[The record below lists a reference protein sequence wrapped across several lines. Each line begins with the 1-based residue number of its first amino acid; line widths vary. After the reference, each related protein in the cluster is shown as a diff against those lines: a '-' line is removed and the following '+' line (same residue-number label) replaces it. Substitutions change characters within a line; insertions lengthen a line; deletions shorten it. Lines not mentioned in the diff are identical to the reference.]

1 MDVKGSPRPP
11 GAGRV
16 DSRSGDHGGDNQRA
30 CRPEVD
36 GYLTDRAFFV
46 GKRSGFTLLEMIM
59 VLVIIAILAGLAL
72 PSFQSAIT
80 ENAMRKDTH
89 QLALMVKTAML
100 QSADQN
106 RAYMI
111 ELSPTEIALH
121 PVGEAAADPDAD
133 ADSNGSVDAPT
144 TNNAP
149 VDVVV
154 TSEIDPANH
163 LQVPDPVKAN
173 AWMAMPPTQ
182 WVFEPG
188 ELCPAT
194 RVRFSRGEGWIEM
207 GFAPLTGNVL
217 DEKFSLP

>member
-1 MDVKGSPRPP
+1 MKREHPRNGTKTPIRDGSRLA
-11 GAGRV
+11 AGVR
-16 DSRSGDHGGDNQRA
+16 
-30 CRPEVD
+30 
-36 GYLTDRAFFV
+36 
-46 GKRSGFTLLEMIM
+46 GFTLLEMIM

-100 QSADQN
+100 QSTDQN

-111 ELSPTEIALH
+111 ELSPTEMALH
-121 PVGEAAADPDAD
+121 PVGEAAADPDVDPD
-133 ADSNGSVDAPT
+133 ADTTTDDASDVST
-144 TNNAP
+144 TNFKP

-154 TSEIDPANH
+154 TTEIDPDNH
-163 LQVPDPVKAN
+163 LQVPDPLKAD

-194 RVRFSRGEGWIEM
+194 RVRFARGNGWIEM
-207 GFAPLTGNVL
+207 GFAPLTGNVQ
-217 DEKFSLP
+217 DEKVSLP